1 MSRVPIWIGHMGLVF
16 ALLFCGSFLGGNPLL
31 AMFFL
36 LLCFALVVVENR
48 YERGLM
54 GATRG

>member
-1 MSRVPIWIGHMGLVF
+1 MSHVPHWVGMTGLVL
-16 ALLFCGSFLGGNPLL
+16 ALLFCGSFLGGSPSL

-36 LLCFALVVVENR
+36 VLCLALVIVENR